1 MTVTI
6 DGGAGV
12 TFPDGVQQTNGVTN
26 TGGDPRYYAARAWG
40 VFIGNT
46 STILSQSNVASV
58 NRNGTGDY
66 TVTFSTPM
74 PNANYAV
81 VITARGTGSEG
92 FICMVDGSTAPTVNA
107 FRIQLVSVGWPAGS
121 ASSAAEDS
129 SRVSFAVFA

>member
-58 NRNGTGDY
+58 DRNGTGDY

-81 VITARGTGSEG
+81 VITARGAGGEG

-121 ASSAAEDS
+121 ASSAALDS

>member
-40 VFIGNT
+40 VFIGVT